1 MSIEKPRR
9 RRQKVSYKTKSV
21 KIHDSEEPDECFKEI
36 DGIKIY
42 DGITTKKMQE
52 YKTRID
58 YLISKK
64 TEDVFTPLQPSTL
77 TASGRL
83 SNILIMEED
92 FIKQAPVPTGS
103 ILKICC
109 NFGKKINPD
118 YKSPVRAKT
127 SRRGRKPKNKLPK
140 KRRVQGTGEYFNS
153 QVTFY
158 IRVPDKN
165 EYLIKLF
172 RNGTFQVPGVQNPA
186 MTDLV
191 QPVLILR
198 DYLRAAFNRDD
209 INVIDFRALMRN
221 YKCRIIHHNKY
232 RIYVDKLEQFI
243 NMEKYSDRNR
253 QFVEHFCKHI
263 ADENIARD
271 MREFIGNYNP
281 MNMAEI
287 TYNIDR
293 SGSLVPKFYRPT
305 KIDSN
310 KKITVK
316 LLKKGK
322 INFDGGISQEEIE
335 ELYHWFEYIYI
346 KYKKEIMCD
355 IETIK
360 DSDDSDEESYRG
372 YDSIYDDEVATNETG
387 DNFIVQKREVA
398 KEAPKSYKDTYSKIK
413 KMVDNN

>member
-1 MSIEKPRR
+1 MATEQPRR

-21 KIHDSEEPDECFKEI
+21 KIHDTEEPDECYREI

-42 DGITTKKMQE
+42 DGITAKKMHE
-52 YKTRID
+52 YKNRID

-64 TEDVFTPLQPSTL
+64 KENMFTPLQPSTL

-92 FIKQAPVPTGS
+92 FIKHAPMPTGS

-127 SRRGRKPKNKLPK
+127 SQRGRKPKNKLPK
-140 KRRVQGTGEYFNS
+140 KRRVQGSGEYFNS

-198 DYLRAAFNRDD
+198 DYLRSTFDRND

-221 YKCRIIHHNKY
+221 YKCRIINAAKY

-253 QFVEHFCKHI
+253 EFVDRFCKHLTDDDI
-263 ADENIARD
+263 SKD

-305 KIDSN
+305 KIDAN

-335 ELYHWFEYIYI
+335 ELYHWFEYIYE

-360 DSDDSDEESYRG
+360 DHEDSDEETYKE
-372 YDSIYDDEVATNETG
+372 YESIYDDEVVPNETG
-387 DNFIVQKREVA
+387 DNFIVQKRAASSQTPNSHKVR
-398 KEAPKSYKDTYSKIK
+398 YSRIRR
-413 KMVDNN
+413 MLDN